1 MCSDRRVDHPANGR
15 TRGIAAL
22 LEGYFA
28 AMWFGWAQADLPLW
42 LVAPLTVASVLAA
55 CIAVAA
61 VVVAIRA
68 HGQHTPMRNPT
79 VRRTYLIIV
88 GVEFAALGAGAG
100 LLAAT
105 GLSRWICVWVC
116 AGVGLHFLPLSRAL
130 GRLLL
135 VPLGLL
141 GEVEPAVGPGDTGD
155 AGTARTGSGAAGVGR
170 RIGVGASTT
179 CGLVSASTSGG
190 CGVRSDGVGWGWVG
204 LSRSVF
210 AVGGTGRSA
219 VLGWPRSAP
228 VGSRLGDAAAL

>member
-1 MCSDRRVDHPANGR
+1 
-15 TRGIAAL
+15 
-22 LEGYFA
+22 
-28 AMWFGWAQADLPLW
+28 MWFGWAQADLPLW

-79 VRRTYLIIV
+79 VRRSYLIIV

-116 AGVGLHFLPLSRAL
+116 AGVGPHFLPLSRAL

-141 GEVEPAVGPGDTGD
+141 VRGLP
-155 AGTARTGSGAAGVGR
+155 AGTRRRRYRQWPDAAAADAPISRRRRRASPVRQRHGPWAYARKSRRCCRCGVGR
-170 RIGVGASTT
+170 PARSGS
-179 CGLVSASTSGG
+179 GLARPARGDR
-190 CGVRSDGVGWGWVG
+190 RSW
-204 LSRSVF
+204 
-210 AVGGTGRSA
+210 
-219 VLGWPRSAP
+219 
-228 VGSRLGDAAAL
+228 